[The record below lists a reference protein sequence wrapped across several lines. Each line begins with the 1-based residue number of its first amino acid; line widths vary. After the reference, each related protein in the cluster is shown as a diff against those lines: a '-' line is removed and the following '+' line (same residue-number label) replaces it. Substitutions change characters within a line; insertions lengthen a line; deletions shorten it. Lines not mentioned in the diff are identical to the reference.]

1 MAGQDIRD
9 VTQRSLRRAIGV
21 VPQDTVR
28 ERWREAR
35 ARVAEGERAPGGWFP
50 NGRLRCPWVVHGCA
64 QVLFND
70 TIRYNIAYGNLDEAD
85 EAAIIEAARRA
96 QIDEKIRGFPE
107 GYSTMVGE
115 RGLRL
120 SGGEKQR
127 VAIARTLLK
136 VRSGVSYNGGVGY
149 RVRDH

>member
-1 MAGQDIRD
+1 MY
-9 VTQRSLRRAIGV
+9 
-21 VPQDTVR
+21 
-28 ERWREAR
+28 
-35 ARVAEGERAPGGWFP
+35 VADCAPP
-50 NGRLRCPWVVHGCA
+50 

-96 QIDEKIRGFPE
+96 QIDDKIRGFPE
-107 GYSTMVGE
+107 GYATMVGE

-136 VRSGVSYNGGVGY
+136 VPVCLGVHVGQWG
-149 RVRDH
+149 RR

>member
-1 MAGQDIRD
+1 
-9 VTQRSLRRAIGV
+9 
-21 VPQDTVR
+21 
-28 ERWREAR
+28 
-35 ARVAEGERAPGGWFP
+35 
-50 NGRLRCPWVVHGCA
+50 
-64 QVLFND
+64 VLFND

-96 QIDEKIRGFPE
+96 QIDDKIRGFPE
-107 GYSTMVGE
+107 GYATMVGE

-136 VRSGVSYNGGVGY
+136 VHACVYVCTERAGRRKEGLMGA
-149 RVRDH
+149 RPDRTRK

>member
-1 MAGQDIRD
+1 M
-9 VTQRSLRRAIGV
+9 
-21 VPQDTVR
+21 
-28 ERWREAR
+28 
-35 ARVAEGERAPGGWFP
+35 
-50 NGRLRCPWVVHGCA
+50 
-64 QVLFND
+64 LFND

-85 EAAIIEAARRA
+85 EAAIIEAAKRA

-107 GYSTMVGE
+107 GYNTMVGE

-136 VRSGVSYNGGVGY
+136 VRICEGAGSGGGVQG
-149 RVRDH
+149 RGWWGRGQGGR

>member
-1 MAGQDIRD
+1 MRP
-9 VTQRSLRRAIGV
+9 RRGF
-21 VPQDTVR
+21 VR
-28 ERWREAR
+28 EHA
-35 ARVAEGERAPGGWFP
+35 AV
-50 NGRLRCPWVVHGCA
+50 

-85 EAAIIEAARRA
+85 ENAIIEAAKRA
-96 QIDEKIRGFPE
+96 QIDEKIRGFPD
-107 GYSTMVGE
+107 GYNTMVGE

-136 VRSGVSYNGGVGY
+136 VRAQPPRLARGRRCPCAWPGCLQRQG
-149 RVRDH
+149 